1 MAYAQDTSV
10 SVSKSRLDIEYMLKS
25 VGATEYIQGNSNN
38 IQAIAWTLNGK
49 KYRITMRIPDIDSPE
64 VRITPSKRRR
74 TDAQAKTYHEQLER
88 SMWRQLYIIIKAK
101 LVAVESGIRTIE
113 QEFREDMLLPNGQT
127 VGEYVGPQIEQ
138 AYLTGNM
145 PPLLPML

>member
-10 SVSKSRLDIEYMLKS
+10 PVNRTRLDIESLLKKT
-25 VGATEYIQGNSNN
+25 GATEYIQGNSENK
-38 IQAIAWTLNGK
+38 QAIAWTLKGK
-49 KYRITMRIPDIDSPE
+49 RYRITMVIPDIDSKK
-64 VRITPSKRRR
+64 VILTPAGRRR
-74 TDAQAKTYHEQLER
+74 TPAQAKIYHEQLER

-101 LVAVESGIRTIE
+101 LVAVEAGIRTIE

-127 VGEYVGPQIEQ
+127 VGEYMGPQIEQ
-138 AYLTGNM
+138 AYITGKM

>member
-1 MAYAQDTSV
+1 MSYAKETSV
-10 SVSKSRLDIEYMLKS
+10 PVSKTRLDIEYLLKS
-25 VGATEYIQGNSNN
+25 AGATEYIQGNSGNTH
-38 IQAIAWTLNGK
+38 AIAWTLEGK
-49 KYRITMRIPDIDSPE
+49 KYRLTMTIPDINSPE
-64 VRITPSKRRR
+64 VLYTPTKITRAPS
-74 TDAQAKTYHEQLER
+74 AAKKYWEQLER

-101 LVAVESGIRTIE
+101 LVAVESGIRTME

-145 PPLLPML
+145 PPLLPVL

>member
-1 MAYAQDTSV
+1 M
-10 SVSKSRLDIEYMLKS
+10 
-25 VGATEYIQGNSNN
+25 GNTNTN
-38 IQAIAWTLNGK
+38 
-49 KYRITMRIPDIDSPE
+49 PE
-64 VRITPSKRRR
+64 T
-74 TDAQAKTYHEQLER
+74 KTYHEQLER

-101 LVAVESGIRTIE
+101 LVAVEAGIRTIE

-127 VGEYVGPQIEQ
+127 VGEYIGPQIEQ